1 MTDDNNI
8 RQIWS
13 DAELDAA
20 LADLHGDP
28 GPDDGLAF
36 ARTALLTAAGAPPEE
51 APAPRK
57 SHGSWRWIAVAAAVA
72 TLTGGLFVA
81 TRVPGQE
88 PAVVSPAAP
97 GLDQLRG
104 TDLPVRPGEYRHMTT
119 SMWSTITNDKRVSGY
134 FGTLTELWI
143 PADPGGIWHR
153 RSQTTNELP
162 GLPVPQPRYEPKP
175 VKKSDEAGAGGLFP
189 IVRIQYPDSS
199 FPGTWDAPT
208 ADFVARLPVDVQQ
221 LRDQLVNTQGAMGK
235 AVHPGKPNGPGRSA
249 EMVQHV
255 MELGLAP
262 GKLRVALWQA
272 LARVDG
278 IVTKPGTV
286 APDGRVGIGFT
297 AQDTGDTLIADPE
310 TAQLIGHTIPPKS
323 AKGGGPSSA
332 VITPLNTPVSSTVES
347 APRSAQ
353 TSPPKSESMATA
365 TTEAPSTGPEQYS
378 LVESYTYSVTTSD
391 R

>member
-1 MTDDNNI
+1 VTDDNI

-36 ARTALLTAAGAPPEE
+36 ARTSLLTAAGAPPEE
-51 APAPRK
+51 APEPRK
-57 SHGSWRWIAVAAAVA
+57 SRGSWRWIAVAAAVA
-72 TLTGGLFVA
+72 TLTGGLVVA
-81 TRVPGQE
+81 TQVAGNA
-88 PAVVSPAAP
+88 PAVVTPAAP

-104 TDLPVRPGEYRHMTT
+104 TDLPVRPGEFRHMTT
-119 SMWSTITNDKRVSGY
+119 SMWNVMTYADGSRGGY
-134 FGTLTELWI
+134 LGTLAELWI
-143 PADPGGIWHR
+143 PADPGGTWHR
-153 RSQTTNELP
+153 RSKMTNDLP
-162 GLPVPQPRYEPKP
+162 GLPVPQPHYEPVP
-175 VKKSDEAGAGGLFP
+175 VKTSDEAGPGGLFP
-189 IVRIQYPDSS
+189 IVRAQYPNSS

-221 LRDQLVNTQGAMGK
+221 LRDQLVNTPGVMGA
-235 AVHPGKPNGPGRSA
+235 AAHPGKPNSAGRSA
-249 EMVQHV
+249 QMVQQI

-286 APDGRVGIGFT
+286 APDGRAGIGFT
-297 AQDTGDTLIADPE
+297 AADTGDTLIADPE
-310 TAQLIGHTIPPKS
+310 TAQLIGRTMPPKS
-323 AKGGGPSSA
+323 PEGSAPSSEA
-332 VITPLNTPVSSTVES
+332 ITTRNPPASGG
-347 APRSAQ
+347 AQ
-353 TSPPKSESMATA
+353 TSRPRSESMTTTAATQ
-365 TTEAPSTGPEQYS
+365 APPAGPGQYA
-378 LVESYTYSVTTSD
+378 LAVSYAYSVTTSD